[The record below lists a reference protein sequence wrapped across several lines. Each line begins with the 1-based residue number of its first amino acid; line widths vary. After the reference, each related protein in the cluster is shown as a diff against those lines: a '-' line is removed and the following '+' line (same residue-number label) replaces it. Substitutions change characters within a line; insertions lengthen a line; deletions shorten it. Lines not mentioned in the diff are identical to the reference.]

1 MGSILLCGIKNPMKP
16 HLQKKACDV
25 FCFYFPRTDRIS
37 CGLLTIFRYWVST
50 LQLINLNIYLSDF
63 KMCFIVEL
71 GKIMFMKL
79 LTTGIVLHIYIAG
92 LIV

>member
-1 MGSILLCGIKNPMKP
+1 M
-16 HLQKKACDV
+16 QKKASDV

-71 GKIMFMKL
+71 GKMFKKL
-79 LTTGIVLHIYIAG
+79 LIDHWQILFYIFIYG
-92 LIV
+92 SLIV

>member
-1 MGSILLCGIKNPMKP
+1 MFF
-16 HLQKKACDV
+16 

-63 KMCFIVEL
+63 KMCFIAEL
-71 GKIMFMKL
+71 GKMFKKL
-79 LTTGIVLHIYIAG
+79 LTTGIVLHVYMAVLLCRLSGIDN
-92 LIV
+92 